1 MKQKQISPERKGVY
15 YLGMGMMVVGAIS
28 FFSTFV
34 TFAINFGD
42 FSNFEANA
50 RSDAI
55 RAIGGF
61 LLMIIGGVLSNI
73 GAKGLAGSGVILD
86 PEKARK
92 DVEPWARMG
101 GGVVKDAMDEAG
113 IRIGENNSSQNS
125 AELPFDE
132 QLRRLHKLL
141 QDGIISDAEYQAKKK
156 RILEK

>member
-1 MKQKQISPERKGVY
+1 MKQKQISPERKRVY
-15 YLGMGMMVVGAIS
+15 YIGKGMMVVGAIS

-55 RAIGGF
+55 RAIGGI
-61 LLMIIGGVLSNI
+61 LLLIIGGILSNI

-92 DVEPWARMG
+92 DIEPWARMG
-101 GGVVKDAMDEAG
+101 GGVVKDALDEAG
-113 IRIGENNSSQNS
+113 IRMNESGKSG

-132 QLRRLHKLL
+132 QLRRLHKLRE
-141 QDGIISDAEYQAKKK
+141 DGIISDEEYQEKKK

>member
-15 YLGMGMMVVGAIS
+15 YLGMGLTIVGMILFFSIFVVVAMNSDDMHGVDDSSFTVRAVVG
-28 FFSTFV
+28 
-34 TFAINFGD
+34 FALI
-42 FSNFEANA
+42 
-50 RSDAI
+50 
-55 RAIGGF
+55 AIGGW
-61 LLMIIGGVLSNI
+61 LRNVGE
-73 GAKGLAGSGVILD
+73 KGLAGSGVILD

-92 DVEPWARMG
+92 DLEPWARMG
-101 GGVVKDAMDEAG
+101 GGVVKDALDEAG
-113 IRIGENNSSQNS
+113 IRIGENSSSQNS